1 MTSIASSLAAG
12 RRPALLACLLGA
24 GLVAGCQMRG
34 DVRPLSSEAP
44 PPPVFAPPPES
55 CQAGGARFALGRQIT
70 APLLEEMRSRAGARS
85 ARTAFATDPPMAVD
99 PQRLIV
105 DVDPAGRIL
114 GLRCG

>member
-12 RRPALLACLLGA
+12 RRLPLVAGALAA
-24 GLVAGCQMRG
+24 ALVAGCQTRG

-55 CQAGGARFALGRQIT
+55 CQAASARFALGRQIT

-85 ARTAFATDPPMAVD
+85 ARTAVATDPAMGVD
-99 PQRLIV
+99 VQRLVV
-105 DVDPAGRIL
+105 DIEPSGRIL